1 VTFNH
6 RRILTAILIAAF
18 LARLVVA
25 YLLPDQGFP
34 DAQGYREAGL
44 QFWRTFH
51 IGSTYIMPLYPI
63 LVGITGAGWG
73 QFLLDAALSTLAVWL
88 IDRLAFVL
96 FADHLIAIIAAAIA
110 AIYPYFIFYA
120 AVGLTEPL
128 FIALLL
134 AAFLSWYR
142 GAFFAAAIFAVLGIL
157 TRPAIE
163 LLAPLLVAYF
173 ACAVHGLG
181 IKGAARQ
188 LAVYGAVYVALMS
201 PWWLHNDAA
210 YGSFVRLNLGSGFLF
225 YAGNNPLS
233 HTGGGLVDI
242 DWNNHAFDTISDPIA
257 RDRAYRDA
265 AITYIKEH
273 PARFVELAWIKF
285 TRFWQLWPYAQEY
298 RSNIYVIV
306 SLLSYGP
313 VLLFSLAYLA
323 FWGSQDLRKI
333 APILMFIAYLTV
345 VHSVFV
351 SSIRYRLPVEPFLII
366 FASVTV
372 RRAAIARL
380 KLPVTTAT
388 SAGNN

>member
-1 VTFNH
+1 
-6 RRILTAILIAAF
+6 
-18 LARLVVA
+18 
-25 YLLPDQGFP
+25 
-34 DAQGYREAGL
+34 
-44 QFWRTFH
+44 
-51 IGSTYIMPLYPI
+51 M
-63 LVGITGAGWG
+63 
-73 QFLLDAALSTLAVWL
+73 
-88 IDRLAFVL
+88 L
-96 FADHLIAIIAAAIA
+96 FADHLIAILAATIA

-142 GAFFAAAIFAVLGIL
+142 GAFFSAAIFAVLGIL

-181 IKGAARQ
+181 VKGAARQ

-201 PWWLHNDAA
+201 PWWLHNDTA

-265 AITYIKEH
+265 ALTYIKEH
-273 PARFVELAWIKF
+273 PALLNWPGSNYPLLAVGA
-285 TRFWQLWPYAQEY
+285 YAQNTEQHLCHRLAPQL
-298 RSNIYVIV
+298 RSH
-306 SLLSYGP
+306 SA
-313 VLLFSLAYLA
+313 VLAGLFGILGLA
-323 FWGSQDLRKI
+323 GLRKI
-333 APILMFIAYLTV
+333 AP
-345 VHSVFV
+345 S
-351 SSIRYRLPVEPFLII
+351 
-366 FASVTV
+366 
-372 RRAAIARL
+372 
-380 KLPVTTAT
+380 
-388 SAGNN
+388 